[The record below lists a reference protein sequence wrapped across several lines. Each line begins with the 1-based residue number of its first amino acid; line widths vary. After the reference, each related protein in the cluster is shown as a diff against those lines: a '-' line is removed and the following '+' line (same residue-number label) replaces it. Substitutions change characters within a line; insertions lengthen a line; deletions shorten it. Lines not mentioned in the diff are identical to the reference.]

1 MGHRIAHILAWPI
14 VAGTEIATLRI
25 ARSLPAPDF
34 HHLGLCTTGAPAVA
48 SFFQAAGFPTASYRS
63 VDLSYRRPGPFLKA
77 SLELS
82 RELRRQRIALV
93 HCSDL
98 MAGLRAGFAAKLARL
113 PVVCHIRN
121 PEPHLARHDR
131 PLLRAVNHFVFVSR
145 HTWDAFGYPVSASR
159 GSLIYDGIESIPI
172 DRRAARRRLLAQFS
186 LPGDSRLVGMVG
198 RLAPQKDHAT
208 LIRAAARVVPVH
220 PRARFLVV
228 GDHTGTEESRQHHR
242 TLAQLVEGQG
252 LGAHF
257 IFAGFRDDIP
267 DVLSALD
274 VSVLATHFEGFPLV
288 ILEAMAQGTP
298 VVATAVGGVPE
309 IIVEG
314 DTGLLHR
321 PGDDAELSTKILAL
335 LSDPALADRLGQAG
349 RRLVEE
355 RFTTRGF
362 ASNIASLYRRTIARP
377 PAT

>member
-1 MGHRIAHILAWPI
+1 MGYRIAHVLAWPI

-25 ARSLPAPDF
+25 ARSLPAADF
-34 HHLGLCTTGAPAVA
+34 HHLALCTTDAPAVA
-48 SFFQAAGFPTASYRS
+48 SFFRTAGFPTAPYRS
-63 VDLSYRRPGPFLKA
+63 VELSYRRPRPFLKA

-82 RELRRQRIALV
+82 GELRRQRIALV

-98 MAGLRAGFAAKLARL
+98 MAGLRAGLAAKLARL

-121 PEPHLARHDR
+121 PEPNLPLHDR

-145 HTWDAFGYPVSASR
+145 HTWDAFGYPVSAPR
-159 GSLIYDGIESIPI
+159 GSLIYDGIESSPI
-172 DRRAARRRLLAQFS
+172 DRSAARQRLLARFS
-186 LPGDSRLVGMVG
+186 LPSDSRLVGMVG

-208 LIRAAARVVPVH
+208 LIRAAARVVPVQ
-220 PRARFLVV
+220 PSARFLVV
-228 GDHTGTEESRQHHR
+228 GDHTGTEESRRHHR
-242 TLAQLVEGQG
+242 MLAQLVEDRH
-252 LGAHF
+252 LTAHF

-267 DVLSALD
+267 DILSALD

-309 IIVEG
+309 IIAEH

-335 LSDPALADRLGQAG
+335 LADPALAERLGQAG
-349 RRLVEE
+349 RHLVEE

-362 ASNIASLYRRTIARP
+362 AANIASLYRRTIAHSH
-377 PAT
+377 AT